1 MGYKDPEKKRANA
14 RAYREKNKEK
24 QKLYKKEYYQKKR
37 EKLLQKS
44 RSYAQKNTT
53 RIKEYLKEYYVKI
66 KLKVF
71 ARIDPAMKC
80 AICGCDDIRLLEI
93 NHIKGGGKKEQQIFK
108 EDNHRSSQNII
119 MLIHKGKRGT
129 EDLNLLCRVCNS
141 IDHLERV
148 YGHTGL
154 RVVWDKQVTK

>member
-1 MGYKDPEKKRANA
+1 MGWNDSEKARAYN
-14 RAYREKNKEK
+14 RAYREKNREELLKK
-24 QKLYKKEYYQKKR
+24 QREYYQKNR

-66 KLKVF
+66 KLEVF

-80 AICGCDDIRLLEI
+80 AMCGCDDIRLLEI
-93 NHIKGGGKKEQQIFK
+93 NHIKGGGNKEWK
-108 EDNHRSSQNII
+108 RMRGVNHSSNQNLT
-119 MLIHKGKRGT
+119 MLIQKGKRGT

-148 YGHTGL
+148 YGNTGL
-154 RVVWDKQVTK
+154 RVVWDKP